1 MKSEILVIAEAILA
15 NTQVL
20 KMLVEKLPAAA
31 QAEVAKAVNPP
42 AAEPMKAT
50 VTTVPASESPVTVPV
65 AVPNVQPAPIPVAPV
80 VVAAPAPAPVAVA
93 TVSPSDCPIK
103 SPKDLMDYV
112 MASYKA
118 LGSEKGAMI
127 QGVLNSIGC
136 AAINEVRPDQY
147 AALYAG
153 VEGLKA

>member
-20 KMLVEKLPAAA
+20 KMLVEKLPAAV
-31 QAEVAKAVNPP
+31 QAEVAKVVNPTP
-42 AAEPMKAT
+42 AAT
-50 VTTVPASESPVTVPV
+50 VVTTVPADASPVTVPV

-80 VVAAPAPAPVAVA
+80 VAAAPAPAPVVVA
-93 TVSPSDCPIK
+93 TVSPSDCTIK
-103 SPKDLMDYV
+103 SAKDLMDYV
-112 MASYKA
+112 MASYKS
-118 LGSEKGAMI
+118 LGSEKGALI
-127 QGVLNSIGC
+127 QGVLNSIGVS
-136 AAINEVRPDQY
+136 AINEVRPDQY

>member
-20 KMLVEKLPAAA
+20 KMLVEKLPAAV
-31 QAEVAKAVNPP
+31 QAEVAKVVNPTP
-42 AAEPMKAT
+42 AAT
-50 VTTVPASESPVTVPV
+50 VVTTVPAAASPVTVPV
-65 AVPNVQPAPIPVAPV
+65 AVPAPVPNVQPAPIPVAPV
-80 VVAAPAPAPVAVA
+80 LVAAPAPAPVAAPA
-93 TVSPSDCPIK
+93 TDCPIK
-103 SPKDLMDYV
+103 SAKDLMDYV
-112 MASYKA
+112 MASYKT
-118 LGSEKGAMI
+118 LGSEKGALI